1 MGCRIA
7 IQSFVDFNYLSV
19 ISFHFELLT
28 HDIPMV

>member
-1 MGCRIA
+1 MHCRKA
-7 IQSFVDFNYLSV
+7 IQSFVYFDYLSV